1 MSASTPTQPEATP
14 RKHIPFVP
22 EGMQMKELTL
32 RALLLGLVLTIV
44 LGAANAYLGL
54 RAGITIAATYP
65 AAVIAMAVLRAWKGT
80 LLEENIARTAG
91 TIGEG
96 LAAGAIFT
104 IPAFVIS
111 KAWPSFR
118 PADAYWKSTA
128 LMMVG
133 SILGVLFISLVRR
146 VMVEDPELPFPESVA
161 AAEIHKA
168 GRRGAQAAKYLFW
181 NIGVGGIVYLLG
193 RFGLF
198 AADKDI
204 HFTVGSLGRSQVSLG
219 TTGTTNIV
227 AAGGTSTF
235 AAPSVSPAYL
245 GVGYIIGLRLASI
258 QFAGGVL
265 AWGLMV
271 PMLIFFLG
279 PQLKHYL
286 PADTPDDWANM
297 AISVWRF
304 IVRPI
309 AVGGMLVGAA
319 WTLFKMGKSLTAGI
333 GRAFSDMKQ
342 TADQRAKLSRTE
354 QYMSSKVVFS
364 LIALMFIL
372 MCFLYVHISGLIWP
386 AVLAAVVMLIV
397 GFFFA
402 TVSGSLV
409 GFIGS
414 SNNPVSGLTLSTLL
428 IAALLM
434 VSLGVS
440 GTPGVATVL
449 GVAAVVCVSS
459 SVAGEL
465 LQDFKVGY
473 ILGGTPRKIQIAEL
487 IAVVVASL
495 VMYWP
500 LYLLN
505 TAFGFGSRQ
514 LSAPQAGLMATLA
527 IGIVGG
533 NMPWPLV
540 VVGIFFGIG
549 MIMMQVRSP
558 MLVAVGMY
566 LPFETTFA
574 IFLGGVFRSLGD
586 WMAKRRGLN
595 QAQMA
600 RVENAGVLTASG
612 LIAGESVF
620 GLIWAALIATGLA
633 TSQNRVFQSIEGWA
647 RSITAAQVFEHPM
660 YLSGVVVMA
669 LLAALMIYLPL
680 TSAGDP
686 SEPAPPTAMM

>member
-1 MSASTPTQPEATP
+1 MSSSDSGTGAK
-14 RKHIPFVP
+14 KHVPFVP
-22 EGMQMKELTL
+22 ETMQMKEFTP
-32 RALLLGLVLTIV
+32 RALLLGLVMTVV

-65 AAVIAMAVLRAWKGT
+65 AAVIGMAILRTWKGSV
-80 LLEENIARTAG
+80 LEENIARTAG

-104 IPAFVIS
+104 IPAFVIA

-168 GRRGAQAAKYLFW
+168 GQRGAQAAKYLFW
-181 NIGVGGIVYLLG
+181 NIGVGGIVYILG

-198 AADKDI
+198 AADKDF
-204 HFTVGSLGRSQVSLG
+204 HFAVGELGRSQVRLG
-219 TTGTTNIV
+219 TADSANIV
-227 AAGGTSTF
+227 AAGGTSMF
-235 AAPSVSPAYL
+235 SAPSVSPAYL

-271 PMLIFFLG
+271 PLLIFFLG
-279 PQLKHYL
+279 PQLKHYI
-286 PADTPDDWANM
+286 PADTPDDWAAM
-297 AISVWRF
+297 AAAVWRY

-319 WTLFKMGKSLTAGI
+319 YTLFKMGKSLTAGI
-333 GRAFSDMKQ
+333 GRALGDLRQ

-354 QYMSSKVVFS
+354 QYMSSKVVFG
-364 LIALMFIL
+364 LVGLTFVL
-372 MCFLYVHISGLIWP
+372 MCFLYIHISGLVWP
-386 AVLAAVVMLIV
+386 AILAAVVMLVV

-440 GTPGVATVL
+440 GAGGVAAVL

-473 ILGGTPRKIQIAEL
+473 ILGGTPRQIQVAEL

-514 LSAPQAGLMATLA
+514 LPAPQAGLMATLA
-527 IGIVGG
+527 IGIV
-533 NMPWPLV
+533 NHDMPWALV
-540 VVGIFFGIG
+540 VVGMLFGIA
-549 MIMMQVRSP
+549 MIMMQVKSP

-574 IFLGGVFRSLGD
+574 IFVGGVFRSLGD
-586 WMAKRRGLN
+586 WLAKKRGFN
-595 QAQMA
+595 SAQMA
-600 RVENAGVLTASG
+600 RVENAGVLVASG
-612 LIAGESVF
+612 MIAGESIF
-620 GLIWAALIATGLA
+620 GLLWAGIIALSL
-633 TSQNRVFQSIEGWA
+633 SDQGWLK
-647 RSITAAQVFEHPM
+647 TAAGVAARIAKTQIFEHPL
-660 YLSGVVVMA
+660 YAAGVVVMA
-669 LLAALMIYLPL
+669 LLAALMIYLPI
-680 TSAGDP
+680 SAAGDP
-686 SEPAPPTAMM
+686 NEPAPPTAIM